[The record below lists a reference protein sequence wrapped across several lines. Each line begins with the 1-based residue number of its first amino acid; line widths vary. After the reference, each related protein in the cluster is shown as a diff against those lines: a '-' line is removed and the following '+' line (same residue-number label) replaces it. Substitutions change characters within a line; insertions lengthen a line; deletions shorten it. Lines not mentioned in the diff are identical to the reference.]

1 VGVDRHEVPTLAV
14 DARLLRSAGDAR
26 VRALAIPARAAMVGV
41 RVGIDAGVPA
51 GDERDGARQGAGPAD
66 ADLTRG
72 ADLASAPR
80 AVSAALGRAAV
91 APIGV
96 RVHAGAVAHDE
107 RSRAGDHALA
117 RDADLAGIACGP
129 GRPTVLAAAFG
140 RPAVLAVALGIDAGA
155 AAFDETRLAGERAP
169 PGAADFALL
178 TRFAGAPLPVFA
190 AARRGAA
197 VVAARRRVDTRV
209 VAFHEP
215 VGTRQGAGAR
225 VAHVAGV
232 AGFAALAAALA
243 VAPRIGAS
251 GGRVLAAVAPGE
263 GRGTRGLARSARAHE
278 PFVADLTA
286 GTAVLRVEVGI
297 DAGARSEERR
307 VG

>member
-1 VGVDRHEVPTLAV
+1 TELLNVAFAGLGGRLHDTIGIRRAIVRVAVHDRGTEVRDAIHGDAPPGTTERSEQPCTFAPIERVDALHDARVVGDGQARTVADFAARSVALQVVVGAPDRSAVLSAVGVDRHEVPTLAV

-155 AAFDETRLAGERAP
+155 AAF
-169 PGAADFALL
+169 
-178 TRFAGAPLPVFA
+178 
-190 AARRGAA
+190 
-197 VVAARRRVDTRV
+197 
-209 VAFHEP
+209 
-215 VGTRQGAGAR
+215 
-225 VAHVAGV
+225 
-232 AGFAALAAALA
+232 
-243 VAPRIGAS
+243 
-251 GGRVLAAVAPGE
+251 
-263 GRGTRGLARSARAHE
+263 
-278 PFVADLTA
+278 
-286 GTAVLRVEVGI
+286 
-297 DAGARSEERR
+297 
-307 VG
+307 